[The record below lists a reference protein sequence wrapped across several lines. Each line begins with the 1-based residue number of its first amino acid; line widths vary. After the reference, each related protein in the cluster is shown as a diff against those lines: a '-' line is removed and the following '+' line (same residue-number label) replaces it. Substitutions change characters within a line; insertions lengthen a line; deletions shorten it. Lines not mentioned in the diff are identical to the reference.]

1 MGIARRLAWLFGVK
15 ANNVLDRWAP
25 IAGGAATAATPA
37 VEQNSTAACAAHGTP
52 QLPEASTLQP
62 TRKDIIR
69 LLIAEGLVV
78 RERLDGHIDAAT
90 YRSRMH
96 DLASGRRT

>member
-1 MGIARRLAWLFGVK
+1 MGIGRRLAWLFRVK
-15 ANNVLDRWAP
+15 ANNVLDRSAP

-37 VEQNSTAACAAHGTP
+37 VEQNSTAASAAHGTP
-52 QLPEASTLQP
+52 QLPEASTLEP

-69 LLIAEGLVV
+69 LLIEEGLVV